1 MTKTRLFSGFTH
13 EECSQFRKISK
24 AVRRNCTEGEILVAE
39 GSVIDFFAIVLQG
52 DLLCE
57 KNDYSGRV
65 ELIQNYAEGELICFD
80 IVCTTTR
87 RCPFRLRCLKDS
99 KLLIFRCDALTH
111 RQEYLSARIYDKL
124 HANIMH
130 FLANENIKKLYKI
143 DVLYK
148 RTLREK
154 ILVFLRNM
162 ETITGESTLHIRMD
176 REQFAQY
183 LGVNR
188 SSLSHELSLMQAEG
202 LFHFKK
208 DCFVLEKQPA
218 KTPKEPVAT

>member
-1 MTKTRLFSGFTH
+1 MTKTRLFNGFTH
-13 EECSQFRKISK
+13 EECARFRKLSQ
-24 AVRRNCTEGEILVAE
+24 AVRRKCEEGEVLVSE
-39 GSVIDFFAIVLQG
+39 GMIVDFFAIVLQG
-52 DLLCE
+52 GLLCE

-65 ELIQNYAEGELICFD
+65 ELIQHYAPGESICLD
-80 IVCTTTR
+80 IACTTTR
-87 RCPFRLRCLKDS
+87 RCPFRIICLKDS
-99 KLLIFRCDALTH
+99 ELLIFRYETLMNREDMP
-111 RQEYLSARIYDKL
+111 DKMYKKFN
-124 HANIMH
+124 ANIIH

-162 ETITGESTLHIRMD
+162 ETITGKSTLHIRMD

-208 DCFVLEKQPA
+208 DCFVLKKQKKQKKP
-218 KTPKEPVAT
+218 